1 MPPAESHHSLRPT
14 FLPALGEQALGEIQS
29 LLRLRK
35 LLLERLHDALELF
48 DPAGDLGG
56 R

>member
-1 MPPAESHHSLRPT
+1 MLDSRPT
-14 FLPALGEQALGEIQS
+14 FFSALGKQALGEIQS

-35 LLLERLHDALELF
+35 LVLERLHDALELL

-56 R
+56 W